1 VPTIDLSRQ
10 AAEFL
15 GGLPPKPA
23 RQIAEKLRLLAAD
36 PNGLPSEAL
45 KGYSPMR
52 RLKSGEFRIIFAIEA
67 DRIQIRLIG
76 KRNDD
81 EIYKALERAW
91 KK

>member
-1 VPTIDLSRQ
+1 MPRIDLSRQ

-15 GGLPPKPA
+15 RELPAKPA
-23 RQIAEKLRLLAAD
+23 RQIAEKLQQLAAD
-36 PNGLPSEAL
+36 PTALPSEAL
-45 KGYSPMR
+45 KGYAPMR

-67 DRIQIRLIG
+67 NVVQIRLIG